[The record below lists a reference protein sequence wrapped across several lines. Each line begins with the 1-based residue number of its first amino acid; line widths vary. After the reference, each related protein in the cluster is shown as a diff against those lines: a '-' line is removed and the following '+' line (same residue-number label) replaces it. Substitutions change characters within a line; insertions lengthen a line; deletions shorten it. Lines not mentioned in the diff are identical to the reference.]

1 MEQKADIEKL
11 LAQYHDAS
19 YGWAMACCRRN
30 VEEAKEALQITYLK
44 VLEGKAMPPPPAQFK
59 AWLFRVIRNTAIDL
73 QRKRSVRIKFRVQFS
88 RVQKGEA
95 YLPIPSGGEQQ
106 VELAAAMKKLSKRQ
120 MELLHLVFYQGQTL
134 AEAADILGLSLGTA
148 RSHYARAKEK
158 LRLLLKSSESSK

>member
-1 MEQKADIEKL
+1 MEHTADIEKL

-19 YGWAMACCRRN
+19 YGWAMACCQRN
-30 VEEAKEALQITYLK
+30 AEEAKETLQITYLK
-44 VLEGKAMPPPPAQFK
+44 LLEGKAIPPAPAQFK

-73 QRKRSVRIKFRVQFS
+73 QRKRRVRTKLRIQFS
-88 RVQKGEA
+88 RNQKDLGLA
-95 YLPIPSGGEQQ
+95 PWDLANDQQ
-106 VELAAAMKKLSKRQ
+106 AKLAAAMKKLSKRQ

-158 LRLLLKSSESSK
+158 LRLLLQSSGSSK

>member
-11 LAQYHDAS
+11 LAQYHNAS
-19 YGWAMACCRRN
+19 YGWAMACCQRN
-30 VEEAKEALQITYLK
+30 AEEAKETLQVTYLK
-44 VLEGKAMPPPPAQFK
+44 VLEGKAIPPPPSQFK

-73 QRKRSVRIKFRVQFS
+73 QRKKQVRVKLRIQFS
-88 RVQKGEA
+88 RNQEELGPA
-95 YLPIPSGGEQQ
+95 PLDLANEQQ
-106 VELAAAMKKLSKRQ
+106 AELAAAMKKLSKRQ

>member
-11 LAQYHDAS
+11 LAQHHNAS
-19 YGWAMACCRRN
+19 YGWAMACCQRN
-30 VEEAKEALQITYLK
+30 VEEAKETLQITYLK
-44 VLEGKAMPPPPAQFK
+44 VLEGKAAPPSPAKFK

-73 QRKRSVRIKFRVQFS
+73 QRKRTVRTKLRIQFS
-88 RVQKGEA
+88 RNQRDRDPTPLDFVN
-95 YLPIPSGGEQQ
+95 EQQ
-106 VELAAAMKKLSKRQ
+106 AELAAAMEQLSKRQ

-158 LRLLLKSSESSK
+158 LRLLLQSSGSSK

>member
-1 MEQKADIEKL
+1 MEEKADIEKL
-11 LAQYHDAS
+11 LAQYHTAS
-19 YGWAMACCRRN
+19 YGWAMACCQRN
-30 VEEAKEALQITYLK
+30 VEEAKETLQITYLK
-44 VLEGKAMPPPPAQFK
+44 VLEGKAVPPPPTQFK

-73 QRKRSVRIKFRVQFS
+73 QRKRSVRIKLRIQFS
-88 RVQKGEA
+88 RNHRALDPAPLDLEQ
-95 YLPIPSGGEQQ
+95 EQQ

-158 LRLLLKSSESSK
+158 LRLLLQSSGSSK